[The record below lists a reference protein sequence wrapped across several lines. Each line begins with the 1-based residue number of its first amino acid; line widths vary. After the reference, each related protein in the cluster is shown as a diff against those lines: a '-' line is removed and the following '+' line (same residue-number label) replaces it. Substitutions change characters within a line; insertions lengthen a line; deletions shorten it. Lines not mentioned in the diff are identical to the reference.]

1 MNIVKNMTPTMNK
14 LSQTDK
20 DLVDKCKE
28 VISSYT
34 EQQNKAYEELCT
46 KLGHDS
52 EWLFDYIYNTYTDD
66 NEYTKFVLTNLFE

>member
-1 MNIVKNMTPTMNK
+1 MNTVKNMTHTLNK
-14 LSQTDK
+14 LTLADK
-20 DLVDKCKE
+20 TLVDKCKE
-28 VISSYT
+28 EIASYT

-66 NEYTKFVLTNLFE
+66 SEYTKFVVSNLFE